1 MYLKRLGFGQCGP
14 AKGAPDVWLG
24 SPLCFFPTLSPSRE
38 SNNTR
43 QDSSASIPINSHRL
57 PATADDPRQVFLL
70 FNDFLYCELNIDHQ
84 ALIRTYDFFRLWLAY
99 VPSITKIGVPMSKGR
114 ANYPGTM
121 CFLVKIEMN
130 QGPPG
135 RGDQICG
142 AGLGPGSDSAKH
154 PVPVGTSVQGIGQN
168 QRASVELT
176 EFRAPPRQARQPSTL
191 NVRSI
196 PHSACRSR
204 ARSRDTLAFSLV
216 APHTS
221 SPQ

>member
-1 MYLKRLGFGQCGP
+1 MWSRQGRTRRL
-14 AKGAPDVWLG
+14 ARVASLLL
-24 SPLCFFPTLSPSRE
+24 SHTLSFARE
-38 SNNTR
+38 QNNTR

-57 PATADDPRQVFLL
+57 PALTADDPRQVFLL
-70 FNDFLYCELNIDHQ
+70 FNDFLYCELNIGHQ
-84 ALIRTYDFFRLWLAY
+84 ALIRTYDLFRLWLAY
-99 VPSITKIGVPMSKGR
+99 VPSITKIGVPISKGR

-154 PVPVGTSVQGIGQN
+154 PVPVGTSVQGSGQN

-176 EFRAPPRQARQPSTL
+176 EFRAPSRQWSATAINPERPLDPTQRL
-191 NVRSI
+191 SI
-196 PHSACRSR
+196 Q
-204 ARSRDTLAFSLV
+204 
-216 APHTS
+216 
-221 SPQ
+221 SPKP